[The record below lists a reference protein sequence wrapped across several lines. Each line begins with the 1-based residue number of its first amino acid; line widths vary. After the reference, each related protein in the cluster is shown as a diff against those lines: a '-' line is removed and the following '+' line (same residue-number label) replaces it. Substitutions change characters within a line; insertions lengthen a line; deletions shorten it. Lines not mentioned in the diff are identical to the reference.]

1 MMERRSD
8 TMANIKSQKK
18 RILTNEKARQSNQH
32 FRSHMR
38 TMIKKALVALTAKD
52 ASVPTVVRDAVSA
65 IDRACTKGVIHR
77 NAAAR
82 KKSELQH
89 RAAHLYPIAD
99 TLTAR
104 LPHGSRAFFY
114 LLTATR
120 DAVA

>member
-1 MMERRSD
+1 
-8 TMANIKSQKK
+8 MANIKSQKK

-52 ASVPTVVRDAVSA
+52 PSTATVVRDAVSA

-89 RAAHLYPIAD
+89 RAAHQ
-99 TLTAR
+99 
-104 LPHGSRAFFY
+104 
-114 LLTATR
+114 
-120 DAVA
+120 